1 MYQALLNLSKC
12 LGLLIECVAFVTG
25 DSEGARSSAV
35 RSQASLPSQ
44 PVATPG
50 S

>member
-25 DSEGARSSAV
+25 DSEGARSRAV
-35 RSQASLPSQ
+35 CSQAGLPSE
-44 PVATPG
+44 PVAAPG